1 MKSKKMF
8 NKIIVV
14 TISLVFLTLSVAPA
28 DSLAGPNKSSRNG
41 YYKKAPRGSHWVN
54 HGKTYY
60 MVHQGRFYKPGRGG
74 YVHTR
79 PPRGLVLHGLP
90 LAATLIAIAGIT
102 YYVWDDIYYR
112 KIPAGYQVVDTPRQ
126 VVVVK
131 SVQPG
136 AQAVV
141 TAQALNVRSGPG
153 LNHSVQHLVYSNDQ
167 LIVQSSSGDWLYVQL
182 PDNSYGW
189 VMSRFVSITSPIA
202 QG

>member
-1 MKSKKMF
+1 V
-8 NKIIVV
+8 I
-14 TISLVFLTLSVAPA
+14 
-28 DSLAGPNKSSRNG
+28 
-41 YYKKAPRGSHWVN
+41 
-54 HGKTYY
+54 
-60 MVHQGRFYKPGRGG
+60 
-74 YVHTR
+74 
-79 PPRGLVLHGLP
+79 HGLP

-112 KIPAGYQVVDTPRQ
+112 KIPAGYQVVDTPRP
-126 VVVVK
+126 VVVVN

-153 LNHSVQHLVYSNDQ
+153 LNYSLQHLVYSNDQ

-189 VMSRFVSITSPIA
+189 VMSRFVSVTNTGA